1 MAKRKSEEYLWPR
14 TLTHSSILLY
24 QLYKITHVIGK
35 KCKNQVWLQ
44 PEFITLNLQTLR
56 LRYYARFI
64 TVDRPLS
71 RHDER
76 VGFQKGKEGKVA
88 TTRILAHNLVPT
100 WYKISPFFALP
111 TLIFVIAWFQQY
123 FMMIIITMK
132 HGKILPYFRWKNV
145 LQIRIIW

>member
-1 MAKRKSEEYLWPR
+1 MSNRKLR
-14 TLTHSSILLY
+14 GVLVLLY
-24 QLYKITHVIGK
+24 FTWLLDFTDDNL
-35 KCKNQVWLQ
+35 KNCSVSLAKTASDQTGLQ
-44 PEFITLNLQTLR
+44 PYFLTLNLQTLW

-132 HGKILPYFRWKNV
+132 HGKILV
-145 LQIRIIW
+145 

>member
-24 QLYKITHVIGK
+24 QLYKITHVIGQ

-111 TLIFVIAWFQQY
+111 TLICHCMFSVKFLPFYDDYYYHVKSWLKITLTY
-123 FMMIIITMK
+123 FC
-132 HGKILPYFRWKNV
+132 
-145 LQIRIIW
+145 